1 MTIRALILVVVSV
14 GWWRMMTADGQ
25 PIERRLAQR
34 AVVAVMVV
42 MVAMAWVSGPVLS
55 GLDVDTETF
64 RIATGLSLAGLG
76 LARTLGWGARP
87 DPEPSPT
94 WSWWW
99 PVAYPMLLGPE
110 ALLVA
115 VSVGSDHGV
124 LAVGGPAA
132 VGAIAALVV
141 SQRPTL
147 RPERVRV
154 MGVVLMVLA
163 VALVF
168 DGLRDI

>member
-14 GWWRMMTADGQ
+14 GWWRVMTAEGQ

-34 AVVAVMVV
+34 AAVAVVVV

-55 GLDVDTETF
+55 WLDIDTETF
-64 RIATGLSLAGLG
+64 RIATGLCLAGLG

-99 PVAYPMLLGPE
+99 PVTYPMLLGPA
-110 ALLVA
+110 ALLAA

-124 LAVGGPAA
+124 FAVAGASVVAA
-132 VGAIAALVV
+132 VAALAA
-141 SQRPTL
+141 SRRPTHG
-147 RPERVRV
+147 PVRVRV
-154 MGVVLMVLA
+154 MGVVLMLLA

-168 DGLRDI
+168 D